1 MSVCSA
7 AAYVIKYL
15 VCRWAGWGVGE
26 GENGVKPLLS
36 DFDLVIVMYTFVL
49 YLKYK
54 NWLEFIHL
62 YVVEIFIN

>member
-1 MSVCSA
+1 MC
-7 AAYVIKYL
+7 
-15 VCRWAGWGVGE
+15 AGEQGGVGE

>member
-1 MSVCSA
+1 MQCSSS
-7 AAYVIKYL
+7 ICNNIL
-15 VCRWAGWGVGE
+15 CAGEQGGDVGE

-54 NWLEFIHL
+54 N
-62 YVVEIFIN
+62 

>member
-1 MSVCSA
+1 MQCS
-7 AAYVIKYL
+7 ICNNIL
-15 VCRWAGWGVGE
+15 CAGEQGGVGE

-54 NWLEFIHL
+54 LIRIYPFICC
-62 YVVEIFIN
+62 